1 MEGKIFDNL
10 SQTGA
15 VGCAAVPLFL
25 DHGWRT
31 GLVKQGDRVLMIGVE
46 ATKWIYAGIVCDWT
60 APNLAGAEA
69 TPASAG
75 VGADA

>member
-31 GLVKQGDRVLMIGVE
+31 ARQAGRPRAADRRRGDEVDLR
-46 ATKWIYAGIVCDWT
+46 GIVVRLDGSR
-60 APNLAGAEA
+60 AVAG
-69 TPASAG
+69 TS
-75 VGADA
+75 